1 MRAVRDAMR
10 DERARV
16 YIHATDRFGYGKEL
30 AITLS
35 LPIITFI
42 ALLLVTIL
50 VVCVKGHRMPNGK
63 KARCCWAVMERAEM
77 WDVLV
82 FLLLFEYPII
92 ARKSLAAFDC
102 VEYDGV
108 YYLAEDPSI
117 ACYESDWWMW
127 AYIAMAGNAFCV
139 GLPIAIICCVCGVK
153 NSRSAAHRRIV
164 QSVSYVYSD
173 ECWFMEGVDLLRKY
187 LLTGVIQIAFPREPG
202 QLLFASLV
210 CVMALGHQLHYT
222 PYRDPECDT
231 LQSLL
236 LLQLVLTYFTAGI
249 LFYKPS
255 EEIVQANTAALNDSM
270 GSLLLVI
277 VNCMGFA
284 FMLRIFVRAIL
295 RLRREF
301 SIKHLTWSDSGA
313 PVRLEPPRAGGGF
326 HVFLSQDPFADSGT
340 AELKSTLSAL
350 VPSCE
355 VFLHSEHMRD
365 MSHLERYVSDSDV
378 FVAVLS
384 RDYLG
389 TANCRRELVAAL
401 HAKKPMVVIVDTDP
415 EQGGS
420 SINVHEMRAQLEA
433 LDAYTCPTEQH
444 RAAERM
450 IATLE
455 SMSGDHLVQKR
466 LDTLLGELA
475 RKPAATSAATMVQAH
490 FRGKQ
495 VRDSKVGGW
504 GKVAKQVMRGK
515 GVLRVTLKHANNLM
529 SADSNGLSDPYVVA
543 IGAGVKT
550 QSKPIKK
557 TLNPVWNDEEL
568 DLESTL
574 NDFVT
579 GGLVL
584 KFMDKGACLAESHH
598 PSRPFV
604 C

>member
-1 MRAVRDAMR
+1 
-10 DERARV
+10 
-16 YIHATDRFGYGKEL
+16 
-30 AITLS
+30 
-35 LPIITFI
+35 
-42 ALLLVTIL
+42 VTIL
-50 VVCVKGHRMPNGK
+50 VVCIKGHRLPNGK

-108 YYLAEDPSI
+108 YYLAEDPSVV
-117 ACYESDWWMW
+117 CYESDWWMW
-127 AYIAMAGNAFCV
+127 AYIAMAGNVFCV
-139 GLPIAIICCVCGVK
+139 GLPLAIICCVCGVK
-153 NSRSAAHRRIV
+153 NSRSAARRRIV
-164 QSVSYVYSD
+164 QSVSYVYTD

-187 LLTGVIQIAFPREPG
+187 LLTGVIQIASPREPG
-202 QLLFASLV
+202 QLLYASLV
-210 CVMALGHQLHYT
+210 CVAFLGHQLHYT

-231 LQSLL
+231 LQGLL
-236 LLQLVLTYFTAGI
+236 MLQLVLTYITAGI
-249 LFYKPS
+249 LFYKPA
-255 EEIVQANTAALNDSM
+255 EEIIQASEAAARDSL
-270 GSLLLVI
+270 GSLLLVL
-277 VNCMGFA
+277 VNSMAFV

-301 SIKHLTWSDSGA
+301 KIKHLTWSSTGA

-340 AELKSTLSAL
+340 TELKSILSAL
-350 VPSCE
+350 VPTCE

-378 FVAVLS
+378 FVAVLT

-389 TANCRRELVAAL
+389 TAHCRRELVAAIE
-401 HAKKPMVVIVDTDP
+401 AKKPMIVIVDADP
-415 EQGGS
+415 EQGGV

-433 LDAYTCPTEQH
+433 LDGYTCPAEQH

-466 LDTLLGELA
+466 LDTMLGELT
-475 RKPAATSAATMVQAH
+475 RKPDAAAAAIKVQSH
-490 FRGKQ
+490 FRGKI

-504 GKVAKQVMRGK
+504 GKVAKQILCGK
-515 GVLRVTLKHANNLM
+515 GVLRVTLKNAKNLL

-543 IGAGVKT
+543 VGGGVKT
-550 QSKPIKK
+550 HSKPIRK
-557 TLNPVWNDEEL
+557 TLNPVWDDEEL
-568 DLESTL
+568 DLEGTL

-579 GGLVL
+579 EGLVL
-584 KFMDKGACLAESHH
+584 KFMDKGACAPRKDPPTLPHARRCRIPPLDSNTFSLAAL
-598 PSRPFV
+598 PV
-604 C
+604 